1 MRKSTMNDDIK
12 KYPIYTVINGR
23 IIELN
28 NIKSTADY
36 NHYSHNLHH
45 FIPKQ
50 QYEKNKNWYE
60 ERGIKQKLLLIPISM
75 HEQIHNQGVHI
86 LSDDDFEVFYKISR
100 WDLIFNKRYSKY

>member
-1 MRKSTMNDDIK
+1 MRKSTMNEDIK

-23 IIELN
+23 FIELD

-45 FIPKQ
+45 YIPRQ
-50 QYEKNKNWYE
+50 QYEKNKQWYE

-75 HEQIHNQGVHI
+75 HEQIHNQGIHI

-100 WDLIFNKRYSKY
+100 WDLIFNKRHSNY